1 MNIDL
6 KKINWKQPKYV
17 LPAILFPLLLGLGW
31 LVIDLFNTG
40 KAEGPS
46 NLETT
51 EYLNPALPSAQ
62 LKDDGIGGKYDNMAR
77 SWGKIQDYSAVETI
91 EQNEADQT
99 EFFNSRYTEEDLAM
113 LEAAADEQTRLEME
127 RLRAMQSQLERSAQ
141 AGEEMMYGDDDDEY
155 SDNGYMDDAY
165 RRQQQTIDELRNEIA
180 QLLANSYRDTY
191 DRFNSYQVEETD
203 DDNSDEDNGVDA
215 LDDETE
221 ASRVVKKFV
230 PSSGYFN
237 TIVENDPEPNLI
249 KAIIDED
256 IKAVEGSRVRLRLLD
271 DVEIDGT
278 VVEKGSYIYA
288 TMSGFGQQRVK
299 GSIQSML
306 INDEL
311 IKVNLSIF
319 DTDGLEGLYIPNSS
333 FRETAKDIASG
344 AMSNSMS
351 INNGTTDNSFTQW
364 GIQSLQNATT
374 KTFDAISKAIRKNKA
389 KLKYGTF
396 VYLVNAR
403 QTNK

>member
-91 EQNEADQT
+91 EQNEDDQT

-127 RLRAMQSQLERSAQ
+127 RLRAMQNRLERSAQ
-141 AGEEMMYGDDDDEY
+141 AGEDMMYDEYDDEY
-155 SDNGYMDDAY
+155 SGNGYMDEAY

-180 QLLANSYRDTY
+180 QLRANSYRDTY
-191 DRFNSYQVEETD
+191 DRFNSYQVEEPE
-203 DDNSDEDNGVDA
+203 DDNDEDNGVDA

-311 IKVNLSIF
+311 IKVNLSIY

-351 INNGTTDNSFTQW
+351 INNGTTDNSLTQW

-396 VYLVNAR
+396 VYLVNSR
-403 QTNK
+403 SK